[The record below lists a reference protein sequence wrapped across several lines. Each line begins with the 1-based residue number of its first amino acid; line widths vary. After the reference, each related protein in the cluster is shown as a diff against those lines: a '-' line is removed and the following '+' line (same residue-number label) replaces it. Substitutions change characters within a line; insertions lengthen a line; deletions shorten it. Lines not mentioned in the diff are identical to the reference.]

1 MKSPLFSIILP
12 TYNRLPLLQRAVD
25 SVLAQEYGHW
35 ELIIIDDGSTDDT
48 KSYIVALNNNKIRH
62 TYQENK
68 GRSAARNLGI
78 EQADGEYVCFLD
90 SDDELLPSYLSFFH
104 HTLNNSTHKLFL
116 SGVGLIDNK
125 SIVKII
131 PSSDKSSCIVQCLE
145 GYFNL
150 MPFCFHKSLLL
161 TKRFDTA
168 LYYGEDYKFFVPI
181 IANNQIVI
189 IDIITSN
196 VYQHSYRTV
205 NKIFDNITDGY
216 KQIQKSVLETL
227 DNNFDSLS
235 TYIATD
241 KLVEIKK
248 NKVRGY
254 ILAAAKHNLKEAS
267 KINKQQ
273 NIASISNLKLFIQRV
288 KGIIQSLLWRT

>member
-1 MKSPLFSIILP
+1 MKTPTFSIILP
-12 TYNRLPLLQRAVD
+12 TYNRRSLLPRAVK
-25 SVLAQEYGHW
+25 SVLVQEFTNW

-48 KSYIVALNNNKIRH
+48 KEYVSGILNDKIH
-62 TYQENK
+62 YHYQENK
-68 GRSAARNLGI
+68 GRSAARNEGI
-78 EQADGEYVCFLD
+78 EKALGEYVCFLD

-104 HTLNNSTHKLFL
+104 RNLNNSNHKLFL
-116 SGVGLIDNK
+116 SGAGLIDNK
-125 SIVKII
+125 SVVKII
-131 PSSDKSSCIVQCLE
+131 PSSDRSSCIVQCLE

-161 TKRFDTA
+161 TQRFDTA

-189 IDIITSN
+189 SDIVTSN

-205 NKIFDNITDGY
+205 IKVFDNIPDGY
-216 KQIQKSVLETL
+216 KQLQKSVLETL
-227 DNNFDSLS
+227 DNNFNTLS
-235 TYIATD
+235 TYIAAD

-248 NKVRGY
+248 NKVKGY

-267 KINKQQ
+267 KLNKQQ

-288 KGIIQSLLWRT
+288 KGIIQS